1 MVGCGRVEKLLS
13 SYLEKGL
20 EEGLQ
25 EELQEHIR
33 FCTDCLEKEK
43 ALRKLLGLTK
53 DLPEHEPSEGF
64 LAGFRRKLDAERFR
78 VSPRKKAFGIRK
90 LVWGVPVVTALVALI
105 IVLNLPQKE
114 QVSELASEQVTQSSG
129 IPSQEQSTE
138 PVTQPSEQE
147 NIQEA
152 PVEFVLD
159 NWNQTVWENFNN
171 LNQQAGSNQYFS
183 GQGRAF
189 RFQTQDR
196 PVRVY
201 VMPVVQNQMAGY
213 QTRQPY

>member
-1 MVGCGRVEKLLS
+1 MVSCGRVEKLLS

-33 FCTDCLEKEK
+33 FCTGCLEKER

-78 VSPRKKAFGIRK
+78 VPARKKGVGIRK
-90 LVWGVPVVTALVALI
+90 LVWGVPVVTAVAALM
-105 IVLNLPQKE
+105 IVLNLPQNKPVGELTSERTTQTSGAQMQE
-114 QVSELASEQVTQSSG
+114 QASEPAAKQ
-129 IPSQEQSTE
+129 
-138 PVTQPSEQE
+138 SEQDSMP
-147 NIQEA
+147 EA

-171 LNQQAGSNQYFS
+171 LNQQAGSNQHFF
-183 GQGRAF
+183 GNERAF
-189 RFQTQDR
+189 QLRPEDR
-196 PVRVY
+196 SVRVY